1 MNGLIQLLAITS
13 ALKLYNQLESST
25 EEPIKLS
32 MARISTGVQ
41 QTMNPQQTISDVT
54 SALRPAVFIKVLEAG
69 LT

>member
-1 MNGLIQLLAITS
+1 MKGLIQLLLNAS
-13 ALKLYNQLESST
+13 ALRWYIQLEMST

-32 MARISTGVQ
+32 TVRISTGVQ

-54 SALRPAVFIKVLEAG
+54 SALRPAVFITELEAG